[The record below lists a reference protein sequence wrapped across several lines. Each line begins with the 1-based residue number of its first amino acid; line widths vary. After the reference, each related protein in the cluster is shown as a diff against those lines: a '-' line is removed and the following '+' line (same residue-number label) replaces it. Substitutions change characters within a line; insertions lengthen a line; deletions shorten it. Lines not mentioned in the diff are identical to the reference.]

1 MQKARHKLEEVI
13 KHSKGHGTPGIE
25 DVIVKHE
32 NDSKQLKTR
41 IKVAIPS
48 RRRQTDSS
56 SRDLLTTTPIAFRT
70 NQGQSEAQAEQASK
84 EMPHR

>member
-13 KHSKGHGTPGIE
+13 KHSNGHGTPGNK

-32 NDSKQLKTR
+32 KDSKQLKTR

-56 SRDLLTTTPIAFRT
+56 SRDLLTTTPIAFHT
-70 NQGQSEAQAEQASK
+70 NLGQSEAQAEQRLNKSK
-84 EMPHR
+84 HP